1 MSDAPARGRYVMV
14 GFDSDAAALAFLTH
28 LHELEDPKELLV
40 ASRKSNKKVVL
51 TKYKIR
57 TAYLK
62 GV

>member
-1 MSDAPARGRYVMV
+1 MV